1 MIGITLMSEFT
12 LSGTNKNFSGMIDY
26 IDRKEAIENELNE
39 ENFSGMIGYMDREKA
54 KHIYRK
60 NEIGLF
66 TFEKD
71 FINESE
77 KKQLKNKFDKSQSN
91 GSIMWKD
98 VISFDNNWLE
108 EQGIYS
114 KKSKLLDEKK
124 LKSATRKAMEEMIK
138 LENIPN
144 ALWCADIHF
153 NTDNIHIHIVTVEEV
168 VTRERGKRK
177 PKTLEKMKS
186 KIVNDLTDEKEI
198 YKRINDIIRKDIVD
212 SKKKVALSKDKATK
226 ELFKKAYSMLPENK
240 KYWQYNYNSIKKV
253 KPILNEMTNIYI
265 EKNHKKSFNEL
276 SRMLKKQQEK
286 SCENYGAENNYY
298 ENKMND
304 LYTRMGNAILKEMKE
319 YNNVEK
325 NKTTNNQ
332 VQNKQNSFYKR
343 LSNDNQ
349 AFTKSNFDNQYKG
362 TKKINLIYN
371 LKKMN
376 HYMNSEYDN
385 FKNQIN
391 YEQLRNK
398 IDFERQDYEY

>member
-1 MIGITLMSEFT
+1 MTGITLMSEFV
-12 LSGTNKNFSGMIDY
+12 LPQSKKKFSGMIDY
-26 IDRKEAIENELNE
+26 IDRKEAIENEFND
-39 ENFSGMIGYMDREKA
+39 FSGMIDYMDREKA
-54 KHIYRK
+54 KHIYEK

-77 KKQLKNKFDKSQSN
+77 KKQLKNKFDKAQQS

-98 VISFDNNWLE
+98 VISFDNSWLE
-108 EQGIYS
+108 KQGIYS

-124 LKSATRKAMEEMIK
+124 LKNATRKAMEEMLG
-138 LENIPN
+138 LEKIPN
-144 ALWCADIHF
+144 ALWCGDIHF
-153 NTDNIHIHIVTVEEV
+153 NTDNIHIHIATVEET

-240 KYWQYNYNSIKKV
+240 KHWQYNYNSIKKV
-253 KPILNEMTNIYI
+253 KPILDEITNIYI
-265 EKNHKKSFNEL
+265 EKNHKESFDKLNNIL
-276 SRMLKKQQEK
+276 QKQQK
-286 SCENYGAENNYY
+286 KLSKNYGGANNYY

-319 YNNVEK
+319 YSEIEK
-325 NKTTNNQ
+325 KKNTNTKTI
-332 VQNKQNSFYKR
+332 KI
-343 LSNDNQ
+343 
-349 AFTKSNFDNQYKG
+349 
-362 TKKINLIYN
+362 TKKIDIRYD
-371 LKKMN
+371 LKKLN
-376 HYMNSEYDN
+376 YYMNSEYDN
-385 FKNQIN
+385 FKNQIH
-391 YEQLRNK
+391 YEKLENDIDYRNQ
-398 IDFERQDYEY
+398 EYEH